1 MLDRSVFAARRRAYL
16 DALGPDAVA
25 VVYSLPERLRN
36 GDAHYHFRQH
46 SDVHY
51 LTGFGEPD
59 ATVVLRPGATG
70 EEVVMFVRPRDPEME
85 TWNGRR
91 AGLDGVKADHGADV
105 AYPHT
110 ELEQRLPDLLANR
123 EHLHYALG
131 LDRDMDALIAST
143 IARLRKSEKR
153 GKRPPRAVLDP
164 RVALHEQRLH
174 KSADEVEL
182 LRRAAAISVDA
193 HVAAM
198 GLGRPGRHEYELEA
212 TINYMFRSQGGMGPG
227 YGTIVGAGVNATILH
242 YVENTCALAAGD
254 LVLVDAG
261 CEVDHYTADITRTW
275 PASGRFTGPQ
285 RAVYALVLDVQK
297 SAVAMARPGIALDDL
312 HQHCVRTLTEGMI
325 ALGLLAGPVD
335 ARIEDLAYKK
345 FYMHGTSH
353 WLGMDVHD
361 VGAYTTGGKPR
372 LLEPGMVI
380 TVEPGLYIAADAADV
395 PAELRGLGVRIED
408 DLLITA
414 DGYENLT
421 AACPKELAE
430 LEAICGT

>member
-25 VVYSLPERLRN
+25 VVHSLPERVRN
-36 GDAHYHFRQH
+36 GDAHYHFRQA

-59 ATVVLRPGATG
+59 ATVVMRPGATG

-91 AGLDGVKADHGADV
+91 AGLDGVKAEHGADV

-110 ELEQRLPDLLANR
+110 ELEQRLGDLIANR

-131 LDRDMDALIAST
+131 LDRDMDLMIAGA

-153 GKRPPRAVLDP
+153 GKRPPRAVVDP
-164 RVALHEQRLH
+164 RVALHELRLH
-174 KSADEVEL
+174 KTADEIAM
-182 LRRAAAISVDA
+182 LRRAAAISTDA

-198 GLGRPGRHEYELEA
+198 RLGRPGRHEYELEA
-212 TINYMFRSQGGMGPG
+212 TINYTFRSQGGMGPG

-242 YVENTCALAAGD
+242 YVENTCAIAEGD
-254 LVLVDAG
+254 LVLIDAG
-261 CEVDHYTADITRTW
+261 CEYGYYTADITRTW
-275 PASGRFTGPQ
+275 PAAGRFSGPQ
-285 RAVYALVLDVQK
+285 RAVYQLVLDTQK
-297 SAVAMARPGIALDDL
+297 SALAMTKPGVTLDEL
-312 HQHCVRTLTEGMI
+312 HHHCVRTLTEGMI
-325 ALGLLAGPVD
+325 ELGLLKGPVD
-335 ARIEDLAYKK
+335 DRIEDLSYKR

-361 VGAYTTGGKPR
+361 VGAYTTDGKPR
-372 LLEPGMVI
+372 PLEPGMVI
-380 TVEPGLYIAADAADV
+380 TVEPGLYIAPDAVDV
-395 PAELRGLGVRIED
+395 PDSLRGIGVRIED
-408 DLLITA
+408 DILLTPEGH
-414 DGYENLT
+414 DNLT
-421 AACPKELAE
+421 WACPKEIAD
-430 LEAICGT
+430 LESLCS